1 MFVLARL
8 QAMVILRQCSAGYSA
23 GYRDDTD
30 KRMEGGMDTASDT
43 ALDDLA
49 FNADGLIPA
58 IAQQHDT
65 GEVLM
70 LAWMNADAVRETLAT
85 RRVCYWSRSRQSLW
99 RKGETSGNVQRLIDF
114 RYDCDS
120 DTILLL
126 IDQTGPAC
134 HTNRP
139 NCFYKAVRPEGVV
152 VLSDPVA

>member
-1 MFVLARL
+1 MDNAHE
-8 QAMVILRQCSAGYSA
+8 AVIA
-23 GYRDDTD
+23 
-30 KRMEGGMDTASDT
+30 
-43 ALDDLA
+43 DLT

-70 LAWMNADAVRETLAT
+70 LAWMNADAVRETLTT
-85 RRVCYWSRSRQSLW
+85 RRVCYWSRSRQALW
-99 RKGETSGNVQRLIDF
+99 RKGETSGHVQRLIDF
-114 RYDCDS
+114 RYDCDA

-126 IDQTGPAC
+126 IDRTGPAC

-152 VLSDPVA
+152 VLSEPVA

>member
-1 MFVLARL
+1 MDNAHE
-8 QAMVILRQCSAGYSA
+8 AVIA
-23 GYRDDTD
+23 
-30 KRMEGGMDTASDT
+30 
-43 ALDDLA
+43 DLT

-70 LAWMNADAVRETLAT
+70 LAWMNADAVRETLTT
-85 RRVCYWSRSRQSLW
+85 RRVCYWSRSRQALW
-99 RKGETSGNVQRLIDF
+99 RKGETSGHVQRLIDF
-114 RYDCDS
+114 RYDCDA

-152 VLSDPVA
+152 VLSEPVA